1 MMGKVIWI
9 DKKIYTDIATVGLTK
24 FKGKNEHTDS
34 PQGTVYGCWM
44 INFNSQFIMISETD
58 NTAVFVNVLLYL

>member
-1 MMGKVIWI
+1 MHGMMGKVIWI

-34 PQGTVYGCWM
+34 PQGT
-44 INFNSQFIMISETD
+44 QFM
-58 NTAVFVNVLLYL
+58 VVG